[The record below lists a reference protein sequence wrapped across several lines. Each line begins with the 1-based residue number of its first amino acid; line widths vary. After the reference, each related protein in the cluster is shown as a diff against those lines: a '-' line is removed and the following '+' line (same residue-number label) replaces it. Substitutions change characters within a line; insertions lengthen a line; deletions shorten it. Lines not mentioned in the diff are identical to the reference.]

1 MKMSRTCGH
10 IVPLPAEVAAQIK
23 SSTTIKSV
31 TSVILGLIEN
41 AMDANASKIDVT
53 VDLTRGCCAVE
64 DDGHGIDPQS
74 FKEDGGLGK
83 PFRKYHPVDGRGGVL
98 K

>member
-10 IVPLPAEVAAQIK
+10 IVPLPAEVATQIK
-23 SSTTIKSV
+23 SSTTINSL

-41 AMDANASKIDVT
+41 ALDANASKVEVT
-53 VDLTRGCCAVE
+53 VNLARGCCAVE

-74 FKEDGGLGK
+74 FNEDGGLGK
-83 PFRKYHPVDGRGGVL
+83 PFRKYHSVNGAGSVL